1 MVIVSPSNVT
11 MRFRSSGDMPKART
25 HDTGMDIDV
34 PIAFFP
40 AFPPVFLNM
49 ILRCLSSIIFSPL
62 ITYMSPTRF
71 ITIRNYITLKH
82 ITPCERGDLRFITVR
97 NYITLKPILKR
108 CGISKGFITVRNYI
122 TLKRYGASN
131 YNGAEVYH
139 CQKLHHSQTSNYKIH
154 NFFLVYHYQELHH
167 SQTSFPLSF
176 CEIQVYHYQELHHSQ
191 TKRGND
197 LRD

>member
-71 ITIRNYITLKH
+71 ITIRNYITLKL
-82 ITPCERGDLRFITVR
+82 IYARLTPIPKFITIR
-97 NYITLKPILKR
+97 NCITFKLYVGAPI
-108 CGISKGFITVRNYI
+108 FW
-122 TLKRYGASN
+122 
-131 YNGAEVYH
+131 VYH
-139 CQKLHHSQTSNYKIH
+139 RQELHHSQTRITALPKSM
-154 NFFLVYHYQELHH
+154 LVYHYQELHH
-167 SQTSFPLSF
+167 SQTSNP
-176 CEIQVYHYQELHHSQ
+176 QTRHS
-191 TKRGND
+191 
-197 LRD
+197 